1 MDNLC
6 HTLVGAACGEAGLKR
21 TTRFGTV
28 TLLVASNLPDLDV
41 LVFATNMPSVAFR
54 RGWTHGVLAQALLPL
69 ALAGVVYAVG
79 CSRIARAPRRT
90 MPGPAARGAGGAALD
105 RCDFTALLL
114 LGYIGV
120 LSHVA
125 LDLLNNYGVRLLMP
139 FSGRWFY
146 GDSVFIVDIW
156 LWLALGIGVGLA
168 RRRGRSI
175 PARAALIA
183 ATVYIAALVI
193 SAGAAR
199 QFVLDRWKAERGTDP
214 HGLMVGP
221 VPVTPFRRTVIVDAG
236 DHYRTGTFRWFPREV
251 ALDPESVPKRDG
263 HPAVRAARETEAD
276 IRAVLVWSRFPYY
289 EIAPGPEGTVVTLR
303 DLRFGDR
310 VGGVRAVV
318 AASPGSGHPAD
329 RE

>member
-21 TTRFGTV
+21 TTRFGTA
-28 TLLVASNLPDLDV
+28 TLLIASNLPDLDV

-69 ALAGVVYAVG
+69 AFAGVVYALG
-79 CSRIARAPRRT
+79 CSRRARAPRHT
-90 MPGPAARGAGGAALD
+90 VPDPAGRGAGAAAPE
-105 RCDFTALLL
+105 RCDFTAILLL
-114 LGYIGV
+114 SYVGV

-139 FSGRWFY
+139 FSSRWFY

-156 LWLALGIGVGLA
+156 LWLTLGIGVGLA

-175 PARAALIA
+175 PARMALVV
-183 ATVYIAALVI
+183 ATAYIAALVI

-199 QFVLDRWKAERGTDP
+199 QFVLDRWRADRGVDP

-251 ALDPESVPKRDG
+251 AFDPESVPKRDG